1 MKRTGPSVEL
11 KALTRSIK
19 EVENRFLRPHL
30 LPTTLGAPSKQEVLD
45 VAAYVVLVHGALEGF
60 VESLAHWLLKRSV
73 SNWTAKKK
81 ATRCTVSLLLYQKP
95 PAEDTPG
102 RSVFDNVRLA
112 LNEAKKKMSLDIHD
126 NHGITPMHLR
136 AMFMPLGVDVPSDP
150 VLTASLELLITMRH
164 QWAHHDH
171 RRAKILKSAKDA
183 QTTVS
188 DCLTL
193 AKKLSTGAATVRP

>member
-1 MKRTGPSVEL
+1 MKRTGPSLEL

-45 VAAYVVLVHGALEGF
+45 VAAYVVLV
-60 VESLAHWLLKRSV
+60 
-73 SNWTAKKK
+73 
-81 ATRCTVSLLLYQKP
+81 
-95 PAEDTPG
+95 
-102 RSVFDNVRLA
+102 
-112 LNEAKKKMSLDIHD
+112 
-126 NHGITPMHLR
+126 
-136 AMFMPLGVDVPSDP
+136 PSDP
-150 VLTASLELLITMRH
+150 VLTASLEFLITMRH

-193 AKKLSTGAATVRP
+193 AKKLSAGAATVKP

>member
-1 MKRTGPSVEL
+1 MKRTGPSVEV

-30 LPTTLGAPSKQEVLD
+30 LPTKFGTPGKQEVLD

-60 VESLAHWLLKRSV
+60 VESLAQWLLKRSV

-81 ATRCTVSLLLYQKP
+81 ATRCTVSLLLYHKP
-95 PAEDTPG
+95 PAEDIPG
-102 RSVFDNVRLA
+102 RSVFDNVRLS
-112 LNEAKKKMSLDIHD
+112 LDEAKKKMSLDIHD
-126 NHGITPMHLR
+126 NHGITPRHLR

-164 QWAHHDH
+164 QWAHQDH

-193 AKKLSTGAATVRP
+193 AKKLSAGAATVKP

>member
-30 LPTTLGAPSKQEVLD
+30 MPTTLGAPSKQEVLD

-60 VESLAHWLLKRSV
+60 AESLAHWLLKRSV
-73 SNWTAKKK
+73 SSWTAKKK
-81 ATRCTVSLLLYQKP
+81 ATQCTVSLLLYQKP

-102 RSVFDNVRLA
+102 RTVFDNVRLA
-112 LNEAKKKMSLDIHD
+112 LDDAKRKMSLDIHD
-126 NHGITPMHLR
+126 NHGITLKHLR
-136 AMFMPLGVDVPSDP
+136 AMFMPLGVNVPSDP
-150 VLTASLELLITMRH
+150 VLTASLDLLITMRH

-193 AKKLSTGAATVRP
+193 AKKLSAEAATVKA

>member
-1 MKRTGPSVEL
+1 
-11 KALTRSIK
+11 
-19 EVENRFLRPHL
+19 
-30 LPTTLGAPSKQEVLD
+30 
-45 VAAYVVLVHGALEGF
+45 
-60 VESLAHWLLKRSV
+60 
-73 SNWTAKKK
+73 
-81 ATRCTVSLLLYQKP
+81 LLYQKP

-112 LNEAKKKMSLDIHD
+112 LDEAKKKMSLDIHD
-126 NHGITPMHLR
+126 NHGITAKHLR

-193 AKKLSTGAATVRP
+193 AKKLSAEAATVKP